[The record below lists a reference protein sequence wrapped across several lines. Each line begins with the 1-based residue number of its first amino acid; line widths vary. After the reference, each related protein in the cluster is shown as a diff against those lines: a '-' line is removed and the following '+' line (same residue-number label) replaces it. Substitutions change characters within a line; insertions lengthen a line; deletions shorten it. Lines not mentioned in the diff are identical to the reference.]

1 MQIKKGILH
10 WQNCSSKL
18 SLSLINN
25 NLILLIM
32 IDLFFMGGP
41 LFMGLLTIIFVLLI
55 VAILME
61 FKGKS
66 QFYSL
71 SLIKEIGILALVVG
85 LFGQLIGLYQMFGVV
100 EQIGDISPTLL
111 IGGLKVS
118 LISTLYGLLI
128 LIIAYS
134 YTIIH
139 KKISTES

>member
-1 MQIKKGILH
+1 
-10 WQNCSSKL
+10 
-18 SLSLINN
+18 
-25 NLILLIM
+25 
-32 IDLFFMGGP
+32 MGGP